1 MLHIKHSRAC
11 WMEPRVKQLTSFHS
25 YCSLKINN
33 NASIYFL
40 SINYWGKVRIIQV
53 IRAINQYYNLIWL
66 FNLLLYSRQVSENI
80 FSHLFDI
87 VIVYLERRVEKS
99 IIVHFEV
106 GNKCSLL
113 GLILYTWYVTHP
125 HTSTL
130 CHWKDTEMTWPKY
143 CLFYKIKQLT
153 LLVTYVV
160 ISMLMSSE

>member
-1 MLHIKHSRAC
+1 MHLYIS
-11 WMEPRVKQLTSFHS
+11 WV
-25 YCSLKINN
+25 
-33 NASIYFL
+33 SIIEEKYEFL
-40 SINYWGKVRIIQV
+40 
-53 IRAINQYYNLIWL
+53 QYYNLILL
-66 FNLLLYSRQVSENI
+66 FNMLLYSRQVSENI

-160 ISMLMSSE
+160 ISMLNESKWYKVW

>member
-1 MLHIKHSRAC
+1 M
-11 WMEPRVKQLTSFHS
+11 T
-25 YCSLKINN
+25 
-33 NASIYFL
+33 
-40 SINYWGKVRIIQV
+40 
-53 IRAINQYYNLIWL
+53 

-106 GNKCSLL
+106 GDKCSLL
-113 GLILYTWYVTHP
+113 GLILYTYYVTHP

-160 ISMLMSSE
+160 ISMLMSRYNFFIIIAPQFKNYRRRF

>member
-1 MLHIKHSRAC
+1 MEMINMPLYEHNAYSLICIFTC
-11 WMEPRVKQLTSFHS
+11 W
-25 YCSLKINN
+25 YKIT
-33 NASIYFL
+33 
-40 SINYWGKVRIIQV
+40 
-53 IRAINQYYNLIWL
+53 IRANNQYYNLIWL
-66 FNLLLYSRQVSENI
+66 SNLLIYSRQVSENI

-87 VIVYLERRVEKS
+87 VIVYLERRVKKS

-113 GLILYTWYVTHP
+113 GSISLLTHP

-153 LLVTYVV
+153 LLVTYVILSV
-160 ISMLMSSE
+160 IMSRYTTV